1 MPPRIATANTAPS
14 LLDAYWA
21 VPKFTRFLAT
31 GAVATAAATKF
42 GVIHPYLL
50 LLLWPKVVGQ
60 LQVGFCLRLGGS
72 GGSRRT
78 RGEGKT

>member
-1 MPPRIATANTAPS
+1 MPPRIATANTGPS

-31 GAVATAAATKF
+31 GAVATAAATQF
-42 GVIHPYLL
+42 GVIHPYVL

-60 LQVGFCLRLGGS
+60 LQVSLVVLAQVVVVAVVN
-72 GGSRRT
+72 
-78 RGEGKT
+78 K